1 MPKIPAG
8 IEITA
13 RQIVSNDEPTIE
25 VHYRPRVR
33 ERTVHQRRAMM
44 PISDPKNILL
54 PLSQMKE
61 GKEQLEEL
69 LLLAFNMGRRYEVI
83 ILSGK
88 ASEKA
93 FIAKL

>member
-13 RQIVSNDEPTIE
+13 RQIVTDEEPALE

-33 ERTVHQRRAMM
+33 ERIVEQRRAIM
-44 PISDPKNILL
+44 PISDPRNVLL
-54 PLSQMKE
+54 PLSQLKE

-69 LLLAFNMGRRYEVI
+69 LLLAFNMGRRYEFI

-88 ASEKA
+88 ASKKA
-93 FIAKL
+93 FNTRL